1 VNAREPA
8 RGPFPSTSF
17 PLWKMRFRICRMRQ
31 SGVDPRY
38 PQEHPQQPGD
48 EMPHRWAGL
57 HDGSTEAI
65 DEIVA
70 VRTARVNDSS

>member
-1 VNAREPA
+1 M
-8 RGPFPSTSF
+8 S
-17 PLWKMRFRICRMRQ
+17 Q

-48 EMPHRWAGL
+48 EMPHHWAGL

-70 VRTARVNDSS
+70 VRTARVNDSN